1 MAENQELNIVV
12 KLVDQASQGLKG
24 MSDSLDK
31 FWKKVD
37 EQTQGAQTF
46 TKAIIWTAA
55 VVWGVAVNKFMDFEK
70 TMSGVKAVLSPTIQ
84 EFDKLNEKAKQL
96 WKDSIYSQSE
106 VAQSIEMLA
115 KNGLDATQ
123 ILNGAADATVNLA
136 AAAGTDLSTAADLA
150 TDTMA
155 IFGIQAE
162 NISRAINGIS
172 GVAVASK
179 FTVDDYRLA
188 LAQGWWVA
196 KAVWVQF
203 EDFNTAIAAISPLFA
218 SGSDAGTSY
227 KVFLQ
232 RLVPASNQA
241 AEAMQNL
248 WLMTADGKNQFF
260 DATGKLKSMGEIS
273 GILQKSLKGLSDE
286 QKNQALQTIFGTDA
300 MRAAVG
306 LADTGAEK
314 FAELNAQ
321 IQGTDAAEQA
331 KTRLDNLAGSFEQL
345 MGTLDV
351 ILIDFWAAISTVL
364 RPAIDWLTNALED
377 VRATFQ
383 GLSPEMQTT
392 LSVIAGVAAGFAGL
406 LLVVGSIW
414 IILPAVTA
422 ALSAIAGAL
431 AFLISPV
438 GLVIAAVAALAIA
451 WQTNFLGIQETTAQ
465 VFEALKPYFEV
476 FKQDLL
482 ELWNTAKV
490 AFDGIKAAV
499 MAVFE
504 FLQPY
509 IMAALQIIKDF
520 WTAHFAD
527 IMNIVMGTWE
537 IIKGL
542 FQGAFDIISGIF
554 QIFAGLFTG
563 NWQLL
568 WDGIVLTITGVW
580 EVIKWVFSWA
590 FQVIQWALGIFGGI
604 IKAVWEALWLAFKG
618 LTQAGWNAITA
629 VVSLAWE
636 GLKWLVNLWGEAISS
651 AWTATMEG
659 IKGVAE
665 GIWSTIKNIF
675 ATGINWVIDKIN
687 GLINSINSV
696 SGAIGVPAIPTI
708 WRLQFQKWGIV
719 PEHFQTGWIV
729 AGGKL
734 PANHDQIPAMLDPGE
749 LILNRAQ
756 QKNLAS
762 QMTSGQAVNAPT
774 ININFSWNAFYGE
787 DDFMEKIGDKIVKT
801 LQTHISFAS
810 F

>member
-37 EQTQGAQTF
+37 EQTQGAQNF

-70 TMSGVKAVLSPTIQ
+70 TMSGVKAVLSPTTE

-123 ILNGAADATVNLA
+123 ILNGAADATINLA

-162 NISRAINGIS
+162 NMSRAINGIS

-232 RLVPASNQA
+232 RLVPASKWAEQA
-241 AEAMQNL
+241 MEDL
-248 WLMTADGKNQFF
+248 WLRTKDWANLFF
-260 DATGKLKSMGEIS
+260 DASGKLKSMGEIAWL
-273 GILQKSLKGLSDE
+273 LQKGLKWLSDE

-306 LADTGAEK
+306 LADVGAEK

-321 IQGTDAAEQA
+321 IQGTNAAEQA

-351 ILIDFWAAISTVL
+351 ILIDLGAAISVVL

-392 LSVIAGVAAGFAGL
+392 LSIIGGVAAGFAGL

-414 IILPAVTA
+414 IVLPAITA
-422 ALSAIAGAL
+422 ALSAITGAL
-431 AFLISPV
+431 AFLLSPI

-451 WQTNFLGIQETTAQ
+451 WQINFLWIQDITKQ
-465 VFEALKPYFEV
+465 VFEDIKPYFEG
-476 FKQDLL
+476 FMEGLKDIWDSATNAM
-482 ELWNTAKV
+482 E
-490 AFDGIKAAV
+490 GIKKAFTT
-499 MAVFE
+499 VFE
-504 FLQPY
+504 YLKPY
-509 IMAALQIIKDF
+509 IKSVVDIIKNF
-520 WTAHFAD
+520 WNAHFKD
-527 IMNIVMGTWE
+527 VISIVQWAWT
-537 IIKGL
+537 IIKSL
-542 FQGAFDIISGIF
+542 FQGAFDIMQGIF
-554 QIFAGLFTG
+554 KVFAGLFT
-563 NWQLL
+563 WDWKIL
-568 WDGIVLTITGVW
+568 WEGLKSIATGFWTI
-580 EVIKWVFSWA
+580 IKWLFSGWFNFIKWALWVFSGVVRAAWD
-590 FQVIQWALGIFGGI
+590 
-604 IKAVWEALWLAFKG
+604 G
-618 LTQAGWNAITA
+618 LFTGLKLVANTGWNAIKA
-629 VVSLAWE
+629 AWQLFWE
-636 GLKWLVNLWGEAISS
+636 GLKSLFSMGWGALSS
-651 AWTATMEG
+651 AWSSTMNSISGIATS
-659 IKGVAE
+659 IWNGVQN
-665 GIWSTIKNIF
+665 TI
-675 ATGINWVIDKIN
+675 ASSMNWIVNKIN
-687 GLINSINSV
+687 SLIWKVNSV
-696 SGAIGVPAIPTI
+696 SSKIWIPNIPSI
-708 WRLQFQKWGIV
+708 WNFQNGWIVGYETGGIV
-719 PEHFQTGWIV
+719 PGS
-729 AGGKL
+729 KL
-734 PANHDQIPAMLDPGE
+734 PANHDQVPAMLDPGE

-756 QKNLAS
+756 QKNIATQLT
-762 QMTSGQAVNAPT
+762 TSGQTV
-774 ININFSWNAFYGE
+774 NINLWNVNITNWIE
-787 DDFMEKIGDKIVKT
+787 LNDFLSKIKEVVYQETRKANLWLI
-801 LQTHISFAS
+801 L
-810 F
+810 